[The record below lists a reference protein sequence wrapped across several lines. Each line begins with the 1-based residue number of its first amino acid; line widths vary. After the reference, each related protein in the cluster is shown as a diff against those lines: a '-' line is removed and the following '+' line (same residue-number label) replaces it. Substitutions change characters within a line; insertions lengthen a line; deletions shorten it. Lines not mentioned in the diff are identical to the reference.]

1 MTLSVMKLPRKRY
14 PSTKKTTAKPITPFA
29 IVVFVAAD
37 RDKFLTPCDA
47 PLGLKGKTANGSRPL
62 AKFLYDSQPGE
73 GKRKRYMVHT
83 RHGIEEDHEGRW

>member
-29 IVVFVAAD
+29 IVVVVAAD
-37 RDKFLTPCDA
+37 RDKFLTQCDA

-62 AKFLYDSQPGE
+62 DKFLYDRQPGE
-73 GKRKRYMVHT
+73 RKRKFCMSQT
-83 RHGIEEDHEGRW
+83 IHGIEEDHAG